1 MNAAKLKPLAL
12 IFGVLALAFAAYYF
26 FTLESGTSSPKPQVI
41 PDQWQ
46 ATLDEFSKGA
56 LSPEKYQE
64 LRANIDMAVAQKSL
78 KETEGNA
85 CNELL
90 DLYYA
95 QKLQAAFES
104 ENGAC
109 DRSRRS
115 FFVKEMRPLS
125 AKSARCKAELDNPL
139 KTISLFNRAEGTVNQ
154 VKAALGRYYNS
165 SNVNRLMEELMALQ
179 GISHI
184 QNCPALNSKLNDSQ
198 TELEEFTQ
206 FHADCQDYDVTDFI
220 DESGQFILNYEGKY
234 AIEEFRSKRAP
245 DNILSKYPAY
255 MRLFDD
261 YIKQYK
267 NINKPNS
274 D

>member
-78 KETEGNA
+78 KEPEGDA
-85 CNELL
+85 CRELL

-95 QKLQAAFES
+95 QKLKDAFES

-125 AKSARCKAELDNPL
+125 AKSPRCKAELDNPL
-139 KTISLFNRAEGTVNQ
+139 KTISLFNRADGTVHEVN
-154 VKAALGRYYNS
+154 ASLGRFYNS
-165 SNVNRLMEELMALQ
+165 SNVNRLMEELMDLQ
-179 GISHI
+179 GDSYI
-184 QNCPALNSKLNDSQ
+184 QNCPALNSKLSASQ
-198 TELEEFTQ
+198 TELEEFTK
-206 FHADCQDYDVTDFI
+206 FYEKYERRGLLPIESVVSTRDPQD
-220 DESGQFILNYEGKY
+220 IL
-234 AIEEFRSKRAP
+234 
-245 DNILSKYPAY
+245 D
-255 MRLFDD
+255 
-261 YIKQYK
+261 YK
-267 NINKPNS
+267 NNVEIFSSENS
-274 D
+274 PELTKYRAYKELLDEFFSIRDSQNPPQ

>member
-26 FTLESGTSSPKPQVI
+26 FTLESSTSSPKPQVI

-46 ATLDEFSKGA
+46 DTLDEFSKGA

-78 KETEGNA
+78 KETEGKA
-85 CNELL
+85 CSDLL

-95 QKLQAAFES
+95 QKLQDAFES

-109 DRSRRS
+109 DGSRRS

-125 AKSARCKAELDNPL
+125 AKSPRCKAELDNEL
-139 KTISLFNRAEGTVNQ
+139 KTISLFNRAENTVNQ
-154 VKAALGRYYNS
+154 VKAALGRFYNI
-165 SNVNRLMEELMALQ
+165 SNVNRLMEELMDLQ
-179 GISHI
+179 GNSYI
-184 QNCPALNSKLNDSQ
+184 QNCPALKDKVNGSQ

-206 FHADCQDYDVTDFI
+206 FDADCQEYDVTTFI
-220 DESGQFILNYEGKY
+220 AESGAFKLEDEGIE
-234 AIEEFRSKRAP
+234 AINRFKSDKAP
-245 DNILSKYPAY
+245 DEKLIKYPAY
-255 MRLFDD
+255 VRLFDD
-261 YIKQYK
+261 YEKQYK
-267 NINKPNS
+267 NKNKPNS

>member
-12 IFGVLALAFAAYYF
+12 IFGILVLAFAAYYF

-46 ATLDEFSKGA
+46 DTLDEFSKGA

-78 KETEGNA
+78 KETEGKA
-85 CNELL
+85 CSDLL

-95 QKLQAAFES
+95 QKLKDAFES

-125 AKSARCKAELDNPL
+125 AKSARCKAELDNEL

-154 VKAALGRYYNS
+154 VKAALGRFYNS
-165 SNVNRLMEELMALQ
+165 SNVNRLMEELMDLQ
-179 GISHI
+179 GNSYI

-206 FHADCQDYDVTDFI
+206 FDADYKVYEMTKFI
-220 DESGQFILNYEGKY
+220 PESGAFDLKDEGIE
-234 AIEEFRSKRAP
+234 AIKTFKRDRAP
-245 DNILSKYPAY
+245 ANILSKYPAY

-261 YIKQYK
+261 YIDQY
-267 NINKPNS
+267 NNKPNP
-274 D
+274 